1 MVLSAANFDVEF
13 SLSTSLISV
22 CTEQFIYLA
31 HNRNIKRQKKIR
43 SKVPFAKGTCCGCEA
58 GLWLRPGREG
68 NSSSTELSSKQTVLA
83 RRNACVLPVMRLS

>member
-1 MVLSAANFDVEF
+1 MVLLYANFDVEL

-22 CTEQFIYLA
+22 CTKEFIYLTC
-31 HNRNIKRQKKIR
+31 NRNIKRWKKVR

-58 GLWLRPGREG
+58 GLRLRHGREG
-68 NSSSTELSSKQTVLA
+68 NSSSTELSSKQTVLV

>member
-31 HNRNIKRQKKIR
+31 HNRNIKRRKKIR
-43 SKVPFAKGTCCGCEA
+43 SKVPLLKARAVAVRLGCG
-58 GLWLRPGREG
+58 
-68 NSSSTELSSKQTVLA
+68 
-83 RRNACVLPVMRLS
+83 